1 MRTLLPLLVA
11 LAAAQ
16 IALLPEAVIEVYQ
29 RSEWTYYRVQL
40 KELEMKHWS
49 VSLEAFKSTGPIA
62 LTLRRGTSAVIGPE
76 GVQTDAMDWPGWTY
90 NQTKQVLFF
99 PPFAL
104 SSDVEGVLGVYCPQL
119 FAHYTL
125 KLTASFDQTC
135 PSQCSNHGKCRYTT
149 CICDPGY
156 SGIDCRLSTSLLGP
170 GSLLSL
176 QVGSGSWSLA
186 EFPLPKQTYSGTAT
200 LTLTQINT
208 AAALALWAKSGSG
221 DELTFPTYYNN
232 SDVQIAAGS
241 VLSTTVAYGRDQ
253 MMYIA
258 VYNPAAESVEIR
270 LAVALATEYP
280 SDSDQSLT
288 ISLSVALSGG
298 FFCLLIG
305 VIIYIIH
312 RRRAKVR
319 ENTQRGGISLKTI
332 ESLFPIRTLSDL
344 NSRNFSTQC
353 DSCDEF
359 FIADSSI
366 RLLPCSHVFHSKC
379 IDPWFS
385 RHSVLFT

>member
-1 MRTLLPLLVA
+1 MWTLLPLLVA
-11 LAAAQ
+11 LAASQ
-16 IALLPEAVIEVYQ
+16 TALHPDAVIEVYQ
-29 RSEWTYYRVQL
+29 ASEWTYYTVSL

-49 VSLEAFKSTGPIA
+49 ISLVAFESKGPIA
-62 LTLRRGTSAVIGPE
+62 LTLRRGTPAVIGPE

-99 PPFAL
+99 RPFAL
-104 SSDVEGVLGVYCPQL
+104 SSDVEGVLGVYCPQVL
-119 FAHYTL
+119 AHYTL

-135 PSQCSNHGKCRYTT
+135 PSQCSSHGKCRYTT
-149 CICDPGY
+149 CLCDPGY
-156 SGIDCRLSTSLLGP
+156 AGIDCRLSTSLLGP
-170 GSLLSL
+170 ASLLSL
-176 QVGSGSWSLA
+176 RVASGMWSLA
-186 EFPLPKQTYSGTAT
+186 EFPLPKQSYSGAAT
-200 LTLTQINT
+200 VTLTQIGT
-208 AAALALWAKSGSG
+208 AAAVALWVKSGSG
-221 DELTFPTYYNN
+221 DELTFPTYNN
-232 SDVQIAAGS
+232 SSDVQIAAGS

-253 MMYIA
+253 MMYVA

-270 LAVALATEYP
+270 LAVTLATEYP

-288 ISLSVALSGG
+288 ISLSVALSGAFLG
-298 FFCLLIG
+298 LLIG

-312 RRRAKVR
+312 RRRVR
-319 ENTQRGGISLKTI
+319 IRQDTQRGGISRNTI

-344 NSRNFSTQC
+344 KARNFSTQC

-359 FIADSSI
+359 FLIDSAI

-379 IDPWFS
+379 IDPWFT